1 MDLAQI
7 HVELVH
13 AIRDGMSYVAP
24 PLRIAEMGR
33 IFDELALQLEGL
45 ALCHLL
51 ENADQA
57 AFAEN
62 LARSGHARR
71 FFLRRSRLEK
81 NQDDRHLALS
91 GTRCF
96 LDALIAGSLT
106 LAQEIA
112 TLSIATWNAA
122 WEYEDDYCFYLFL
135 HTIVKQ
141 PAPFPTPEMHTVLN
155 RFERSLEGG
164 NSVHLNVAKALVA
177 RDPDAFKDTLLSLL
191 SAEAAQIEKGR
202 QSAAVHE
209 RDILFWPKS
218 RVSIDGLALL
228 KIAELVELPMDGDFP
243 LCPQL
248 ARLPWSD
255 QTYHD
260 LFEDLERLK

>member
-1 MDLAQI
+1 MDLAQV

-24 PLRIAEMGR
+24 PLHIAEMGG

-45 ALCHLL
+45 ALCHLF

-62 LARSGHARR
+62 LARSGHSRR
-71 FFLRRSRLEK
+71 FFLRRSRIEK

-106 LAQEIA
+106 LAREIA
-112 TLSIATWNAA
+112 TLSTETWNAA
-122 WEYEDDYCFYLFL
+122 WEYEDDHCFYLLL

-141 PAPFPTPEMHTVLN
+141 PVPFPTPELHALLD

-164 NSVHLNVAKALVA
+164 DSVHLNVAKALVA

-191 SAEAAQIEKGR
+191 LAEAEQIEKGR
-202 QSAAVHE
+202 QSAAVRE

-228 KIAELVELPMDGDFP
+228 KIAELADMPIDGDFP

-260 LFEDLERLK
+260 LFEEIERIK